1 MKLTEQHEKAI
12 AKRIEGYDRSMHC
25 AHDSRE
31 LSEHFE
37 SGAEW
42 GIEQFGGIQWN
53 KYPENKPTE
62 DGYYLV
68 VDFSGRLVQWTWLG
82 VSTGMEWQDIT
93 HWAHINLPN
102 Q

>member
-1 MKLTEQHEKAI
+1 MKAFDNLAYEAKHEK
-12 AKRIEGYDRSMHC
+12 KP
-25 AHDSRE
+25 
-31 LSEHFE
+31 
-37 SGAEW
+37 
-42 GIEQFGGIQWN
+42 QGIQWN

-93 HWAHINLPN
+93 HWAEINLPN